1 MLRNVKGTHKYSRAP
16 HYFSE
21 FGVKGGVVYT
31 GRQYSKKKVKS
42 ETVERDSVEDR
53 PKNKARKNTSRRQN
67 HNSNVRG
74 NVLFPWYGEVYLCPV
89 CGKRVFDYLG
99 TVPFE
104 MKCPRCRGTM
114 ILEKIN
120 SLP

>member
-1 MLRNVKGTHKYSRAP
+1 MLRTVKKNHKRSGLP

-21 FGVKGGVVYT
+21 FGVRGGVAYT
-31 GRQYSKKKVKS
+31 GGRYSKKKAKS
-42 ETVERDSVEDR
+42 ETVELDSVEDR
-53 PKNKARKNTSRRQN
+53 PKNKVRKSTSRRRY

-89 CGKRVFDYLG
+89 CGKRVYDYLG
-99 TVPFE
+99 TVPYE
-104 MKCPRCRGTM
+104 IKCPRCRGTM